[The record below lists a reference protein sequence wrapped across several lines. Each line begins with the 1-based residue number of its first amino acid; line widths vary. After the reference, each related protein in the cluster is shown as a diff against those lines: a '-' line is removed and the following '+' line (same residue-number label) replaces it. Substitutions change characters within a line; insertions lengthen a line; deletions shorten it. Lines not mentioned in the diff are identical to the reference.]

1 MLNTSSSNMTGNE
14 TMMGGNMT
22 SNMSGTMGGNTT
34 TMGGNQSASPSS
46 VSEVIIAAGSSSPS
60 NAKFYEPPTLTISKG
75 TGVIWKNADSTLHT
89 VTSGTAEGGE
99 SGTVF
104 DSSYLAAGKTF
115 QWTFS
120 NAGTFDYYCTLHP
133 YMKGQVVVN

>member
-1 MLNTSSSNMTGNE
+1 
-14 TMMGGNMT
+14 MMGGNM
-22 SNMSGTMGGNTT
+22 SGNTT

-46 VSEVIIAAGSSSPS
+46 VSEVIIAAGSSTPS

-104 DSSYLAAGKTF
+104 DSSYMAAGKTF

-120 NAGTFDYYCTLHP
+120 DAGTFDYYCTLHP